1 MPLLKKLFGF
11 DTRTMS
17 LQKEVTGGVT
27 TFLTMSYILA
37 VNPAVLSETGMDA
50 NALFTTTVL
59 ASVLATVMMAVYA
72 KMPFALA
79 PSMGVSAFF
88 VYTIVMEM
96 GYTWQFGLTAVFVE
110 GIIFILLTMTG
121 LRERIVDAM
130 PYELRKAISPGI
142 GLFIALIGLHNAGII
157 DGSEETM
164 VTLGNLHNP
173 SVLLAAA
180 GILFTV
186 ILLVR
191 NVPGALLLGILA
203 TAAAGIPLGLT
214 HFERLLNVPP
224 GIEPIFMKMQWENI
238 MSIDMAV
245 CVATLLFM
253 DIFDTMGT
261 LIGVGQRVGL
271 ANEKGDM
278 PGMNKAFMADSIG
291 TTAGAML
298 GTTTVSTFIE
308 SAAGV
313 NAGGR
318 SGLTAMVTALCFLLA
333 LFFAPLFVAIPK
345 AATAPAM
352 FIVGMMMMGDVVKLD
367 FRNYSVAVPCF
378 VCIVFMPFAYSISDG
393 ILLSVITWV
402 AVSIFSG
409 RTKELKRT
417 TVMLAM
423 LFVLKYVFL

>member
-11 DTRTMS
+11 DSRTMS

-130 PYELRKAISPGI
+130 PHELRKAISPGI

-393 ILLSVITWV
+393 ILLGVITWV

-423 LFVLKYVFL
+423 LFILKYVFL

>member
-1 MPLLKKLFGF
+1 MRLLKKLFGF
-11 DTRTMS
+11 DSRTMS

-50 NALFTTTVL
+50 DALFTTTVL
-59 ASVLATVMMAVYA
+59 ASVVATVMMAVYA

-157 DGSEETM
+157 DGSEDTM

-191 NVPGALLLGILA
+191 NVPGALLIGILA

-271 ANEKGDM
+271 VNEKGDM

-318 SGLTAMVTALCFLLA
+318 SGLTAMVTAVCFLLA

-393 ILLSVITWV
+393 ILLGVITWV

>member
-11 DTRTMS
+11 DSRTMS

-59 ASVLATVMMAVYA
+59 ASFVATVMMAVYA

-130 PYELRKAISPGI
+130 PHELRKAISPGI

-191 NVPGALLLGILA
+191 NVPGALLIGILA

-271 ANEKGDM
+271 VNEKGDM

-318 SGLTAMVTALCFLLA
+318 SGLTAMVTAVCFLL
-333 LFFAPLFVAIPK
+333 
-345 AATAPAM
+345 
-352 FIVGMMMMGDVVKLD
+352 MMGDVVKLD

-393 ILLSVITWV
+393 ILLGVITWV

>member
-1 MPLLKKLFGF
+1 MRLLKKLFGF
-11 DTRTMS
+11 DPRTMS

-59 ASVLATVMMAVYA
+59 ASFVATVMMAVYA

-130 PYELRKAISPGI
+130 PHELRKAISPGI

-191 NVPGALLLGILA
+191 NVPGALLIGILA

-393 ILLSVITWV
+393 ILLGVITWV

>member
-1 MPLLKKLFGF
+1 MRLLKKLFGF
-11 DTRTMS
+11 DSRTMS

-50 NALFTTTVL
+50 DALFTTTVL
-59 ASVLATVMMAVYA
+59 ASVVATVMMAVYA

-164 VTLGNLHNP
+164 VTLANLHNP
-173 SVLLAAA
+173 SV
-180 GILFTV
+180 
-186 ILLVR
+186 
-191 NVPGALLLGILA
+191 
-203 TAAAGIPLGLT
+203 
-214 HFERLLNVPP
+214 
-224 GIEPIFMKMQWENI
+224 
-238 MSIDMAV
+238 
-245 CVATLLFM
+245 
-253 DIFDTMGT
+253 
-261 LIGVGQRVGL
+261 
-271 ANEKGDM
+271 
-278 PGMNKAFMADSIG
+278 
-291 TTAGAML
+291 
-298 GTTTVSTFIE
+298 
-308 SAAGV
+308 
-313 NAGGR
+313 
-318 SGLTAMVTALCFLLA
+318 LLA

-393 ILLSVITWV
+393 ILLGVITWV

>member
-11 DTRTMS
+11 DSRTMS

-59 ASVLATVMMAVYA
+59 ASFVATVMMAVYA

-130 PYELRKAISPGI
+130 PHELRKAISPGI

-157 DGSEETM
+157 DGSEDTM

-191 NVPGALLLGILA
+191 NVPGALLIGILA

-261 LIGVGQRVGL
+261 LIGVGQRVDL

-291 TTAGAML
+291 KTAGAML

-308 SAAGV
+308 SAGGV
-313 NAGGR
+313 KEGGR
-318 SGLTAMVTALCFLLA
+318 SGLTAMVTAICFLLA

-393 ILLSVITWV
+393 ILLGVITWV

>member
-1 MPLLKKLFGF
+1 MRLLKKLFGF

-130 PYELRKAISPGI
+130 PHELRKAISPGI

-157 DGSEETM
+157 DGSEDTM

-191 NVPGALLLGILA
+191 NVPGALLIGILA

-271 ANEKGDM
+271 VNEKGDM

-393 ILLSVITWV
+393 ILLGVITWV

>member
-1 MPLLKKLFGF
+1 
-11 DTRTMS
+11 MS

-59 ASVLATVMMAVYA
+59 ASVVATVMMAVYA

-191 NVPGALLLGILA
+191 NVPGALLIGILA

-393 ILLSVITWV
+393 ILLGVITWV

-417 TVMLAM
+417 TVMLAI
-423 LFVLKYVFL
+423 LFILKYVFL

>member
-50 NALFTTTVL
+50 DALFTTTVL

-130 PYELRKAISPGI
+130 PHELRKAISPGI

-271 ANEKGDM
+271 VNEKGDM

-393 ILLSVITWV
+393 ILLGVITWV

>member
-11 DTRTMS
+11 DSRTMS

-88 VYTIVMEM
+88 VYTIVSEM

-130 PYELRKAISPGI
+130 PHELRKAISPGI

-191 NVPGALLLGILA
+191 NVPGALLIGILA

-271 ANEKGDM
+271 VNEKGDM

-393 ILLSVITWV
+393 ILLGVITWV

-423 LFVLKYVFL
+423 LFILKYVFL

>member
-11 DTRTMS
+11 DSRTMS

-59 ASVLATVMMAVYA
+59 ASVVATVMMAVYA

-271 ANEKGDM
+271 VNEKGDM

-393 ILLSVITWV
+393 ILLGVITWV

>member
-1 MPLLKKLFGF
+1 MRLLKKLFGF
-11 DTRTMS
+11 DSRTMS

-130 PYELRKAISPGI
+130 PHELRKAISPGI

-191 NVPGALLLGILA
+191 NVPGALLIGILA

-271 ANEKGDM
+271 VNEKGDM

-393 ILLSVITWV
+393 ILLGVITWV

>member
-11 DTRTMS
+11 DSRTMS

-130 PYELRKAISPGI
+130 PHELRKAISPGI

-191 NVPGALLLGILA
+191 NVPGALLIGILA

-238 MSIDMAV
+238 MSIDMAM

-378 VCIVFMPFAYSISDG
+378 VCIVFMPYAYSISDG
-393 ILLSVITWV
+393 ILLGVITWV

-423 LFVLKYVFL
+423 LFILKYVFL

>member
-11 DTRTMS
+11 DSRTMS

-130 PYELRKAISPGI
+130 PHELRKAISPGI

-318 SGLTAMVTALCFLLA
+318 SGLTAMVTALCFLLS

-393 ILLSVITWV
+393 ILLGVITWV

>member
-11 DTRTMS
+11 DSRTMS

-130 PYELRKAISPGI
+130 PHELRKAISPGI

-191 NVPGALLLGILA
+191 NVPGALLIGILA

-271 ANEKGDM
+271 VNEKGDM

-367 FRNYSVAVPCF
+367 FRNYSVAMPCF

-393 ILLSVITWV
+393 ILLGVITWV

-423 LFVLKYVFL
+423 LFILKYVFL

>member
-11 DTRTMS
+11 DSRTMS

-121 LRERIVDAM
+121 LRERIVEAM
-130 PYELRKAISPGI
+130 PHELRKAISPGI

-191 NVPGALLLGILA
+191 NVPGALLIGILA

-318 SGLTAMVTALCFLLA
+318 SGLTAMVTAICFLLA

-393 ILLSVITWV
+393 ILLGVITWV

>member
-1 MPLLKKLFGF
+1 MRLLKKLFGF
-11 DTRTMS
+11 DPRTMS

-59 ASVLATVMMAVYA
+59 ASFLATVMMAVYA

-130 PYELRKAISPGI
+130 PHELRKAISPGI

-191 NVPGALLLGILA
+191 NVPGALLIGILA

-318 SGLTAMVTALCFLLA
+318 SGLTAMVTALCFLLS

-367 FRNYSVAVPCF
+367 FRNYSVAMPCF

-393 ILLSVITWV
+393 ILLGVITWV

>member
-11 DTRTMS
+11 DSRTMS

-50 NALFTTTVL
+50 DALFTTTVL

-191 NVPGALLLGILA
+191 NVPGALLIGILA

-271 ANEKGDM
+271 VNEKGDM

-318 SGLTAMVTALCFLLA
+318 SGLTAMVTAVCFLLA

-393 ILLSVITWV
+393 ILLGVITWV

>member
-11 DTRTMS
+11 DSRTMS

-130 PYELRKAISPGI
+130 PHELRKAISPGI

-191 NVPGALLLGILA
+191 NVPGALLIGILA

-271 ANEKGDM
+271 VNEKGDM

-393 ILLSVITWV
+393 ILLGVITWV

>member
-1 MPLLKKLFGF
+1 MSLLKKLFGF
-11 DTRTMS
+11 DSRTMS

-37 VNPAVLSETGMDA
+37 VNPEMLSETGMDA

-59 ASVLATVMMAVYA
+59 ASVVATLLMALYA

-79 PSMGVSAFF
+79 PAIGVNAFF
-88 VYTIVMEM
+88 VYTIVMTM
-96 GYTWQFGLTAVFVE
+96 GYSWQFGLTAVFIE
-110 GIIFILLTMTG
+110 GIIFILLTLTG
-121 LRERIVDAM
+121 MRDKIVEAM
-130 PYELRKAISPGI
+130 PHELRKAISPGI
-142 GLFIALIGLHNAGII
+142 GLFVAFIGLHNAGII
-157 DGSEETM
+157 VGSPSTM
-164 VTLGNLHNP
+164 VTLGNLHSP
-173 SVLLAAA
+173 SVLLAVI
-180 GILFTV
+180 GILLTV

-191 NVPGALLLGILA
+191 NVPGALLIGILA
-203 TAAAGIPLGLT
+203 TTLAGIPLSMT
-214 HFERLLNVPP
+214 HIDRLLSVPP
-224 GIEPIFMKMQWENI
+224 GIEPIFMKMQWDSI

-245 CVATLLFM
+245 CVSTLLFM
-253 DIFDTMGT
+253 DMFDTMGT
-261 LIGVGQRVGL
+261 LIGVGHRAGFV
-271 ANEKGDM
+271 NEKGEM

-298 GTTTVSTFIE
+298 GTTTVSTYVE

-393 ILLSVITWV
+393 ILLGVITWV

>member
-11 DTRTMS
+11 DSRTMS

-130 PYELRKAISPGI
+130 PHELRKAISPGI

-164 VTLGNLHNP
+164 VTLGNLHNS

-191 NVPGALLLGILA
+191 NVPGALLIGILA

-393 ILLSVITWV
+393 ILLGVITWV

>member
-1 MPLLKKLFGF
+1 
-11 DTRTMS
+11 MS

-130 PYELRKAISPGI
+130 PHELRKAISPGI

-393 ILLSVITWV
+393 ILLGVITWV

>member
-1 MPLLKKLFGF
+1 
-11 DTRTMS
+11 MS

-59 ASVLATVMMAVYA
+59 ASFVATVMMAVYA

-318 SGLTAMVTALCFLLA
+318 SGLTAMVTALCFFLA

-393 ILLSVITWV
+393 ILLGVITWV

>member
-1 MPLLKKLFGF
+1 
-11 DTRTMS
+11 MS

-238 MSIDMAV
+238 MSIDMAM

-271 ANEKGDM
+271 VNEKGDM

-318 SGLTAMVTALCFLLA
+318 SGLTAMVTAICFLLA

-367 FRNYSVAVPCF
+367 FRNYSVAMPCF

-393 ILLSVITWV
+393 ILLGVITWV

>member
-1 MPLLKKLFGF
+1 
-11 DTRTMS
+11 MS

-59 ASVLATVMMAVYA
+59 ASFVATVMMAVYA

-130 PYELRKAISPGI
+130 PHELRKAISPGI

-367 FRNYSVAVPCF
+367 FRNYSVAVLRLHRLHA
-378 VCIVFMPFAYSISDG
+378 VCLQYLRRHSARRHNMG
-393 ILLSVITWV
+393 GCLHLLRQDKGTETHHRDARDALRIEIRLPVEYN
-402 AVSIFSG
+402 
-409 RTKELKRT
+409 RYKR
-417 TVMLAM
+417 
-423 LFVLKYVFL
+423 YYRS

>member
-11 DTRTMS
+11 DSRTMS

-121 LRERIVDAM
+121 LRERIVEAM
-130 PYELRKAISPGI
+130 PHELRKAISPGI

-191 NVPGALLLGILA
+191 NVPGALLIGILA

-271 ANEKGDM
+271 VNEKGDM

-378 VCIVFMPFAYSISDG
+378 VCIVVMPFAYSISDG
-393 ILLSVITWV
+393 ILLGVITWV

>member
-1 MPLLKKLFGF
+1 MRLLKKLFGF
-11 DTRTMS
+11 DSRTMS

-50 NALFTTTVL
+50 DALFTTTVL

-191 NVPGALLLGILA
+191 NVPGALLIGILA

-271 ANEKGDM
+271 VNEKGDM

-318 SGLTAMVTALCFLLA
+318 SGLTAMVTAVCFLLA

-393 ILLSVITWV
+393 ILLGVITWV

>member
-1 MPLLKKLFGF
+1 MRLLKKLFGF
-11 DTRTMS
+11 DPRTMS

-96 GYTWQFGLTAVFVE
+96 GYTWQFGLTAVFIE

-121 LRERIVDAM
+121 LRERIVEAM
-130 PYELRKAISPGI
+130 PHELRKAISPGI

-191 NVPGALLLGILA
+191 NVPGALLIGILA

-318 SGLTAMVTALCFLLA
+318 SGLTAMVTAICFLLA

-393 ILLSVITWV
+393 ILLGVITWV

-423 LFVLKYVFL
+423 LFILKYVFL

>member
-1 MPLLKKLFGF
+1 MRLLKKLFGF
-11 DTRTMS
+11 DSRTMS

-130 PYELRKAISPGI
+130 PHELRKAISPGI

-318 SGLTAMVTALCFLLA
+318 SGLTAMVTAVCFLLA

-393 ILLSVITWV
+393 ILLGVITWV

>member
-1 MPLLKKLFGF
+1 MRLLKKLFGF
-11 DTRTMS
+11 DPRTMS

-130 PYELRKAISPGI
+130 PHELRKAISPGI

-164 VTLGNLHNP
+164 VTLGNLHNS

-191 NVPGALLLGILA
+191 NVPGALLIGILA

-271 ANEKGDM
+271 VNEKGDM

-318 SGLTAMVTALCFLLA
+318 SGLTAMVTALCFLLS

-393 ILLSVITWV
+393 ILLGVITWV

>member
-11 DTRTMS
+11 DSRTMS

-130 PYELRKAISPGI
+130 PHELRKAISPGI

-191 NVPGALLLGILA
+191 NVPGALLIGILA

-393 ILLSVITWV
+393 ILLGVITWV

-423 LFVLKYVFL
+423 LFILKYVFL

>member
-11 DTRTMS
+11 DSRTMS

-191 NVPGALLLGILA
+191 NVPGALLIGILA

-271 ANEKGDM
+271 VNEKGDM

-393 ILLSVITWV
+393 ILLGVITWV